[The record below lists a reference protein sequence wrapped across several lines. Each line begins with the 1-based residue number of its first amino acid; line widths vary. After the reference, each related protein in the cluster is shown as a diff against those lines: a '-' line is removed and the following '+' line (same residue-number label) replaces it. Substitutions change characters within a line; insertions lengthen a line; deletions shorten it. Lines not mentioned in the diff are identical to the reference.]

1 MELTSA
7 ADGKYPENGD
17 NGAHFLPLDLDNFVF
32 DWLYPAAPMG
42 VDELY
47 LEAIAPA
54 CRSCHANQKRA
65 LDFATYEGFMVFED
79 AHRELV
85 LRIEC
90 GLDDDSGTRGDGSD
104 DQAVMPLALE
114 TFKAFWELG
123 QVNYFKE
130 LVGEI
135 DCNDY

>member
-1 MELTSA
+1 MKITQ
-7 ADGKYPENGD
+7 KQ
-17 NGAHFLPLDLDNFVF
+17 HFTRQLSGERRYRGSL
-32 DWLYPAAPMG
+32 
-42 VDELY
+42 
-47 LEAIAPA
+47 
-54 CRSCHANQKRA
+54 
-65 LDFATYEGFMVFED
+65 ED

-114 TFKAFWELG
+114 TFKAFWENPE
-123 QVNYFKE
+123 QVESFEE
-130 LVGEI
+130 LVGVV

>member
-1 MELTSA
+1 MKITQ
-7 ADGKYPENGD
+7 KQ
-17 NGAHFLPLDLDNFVF
+17 HFTRQLSGERRYRGSL
-32 DWLYPAAPMG
+32 
-42 VDELY
+42 
-47 LEAIAPA
+47 
-54 CRSCHANQKRA
+54 
-65 LDFATYEGFMVFED
+65 ED

-114 TFKAFWELG
+114 TFKAFWGPVPAGEYR
-123 QVNYFKE
+123 QVDYFKE